1 MCDKLTEQIETLI
14 MPYIE
19 ELSAELVELNVKHR
33 GKTVMI
39 DIVAD
44 RPGGITI
51 GECTFIN
58 KKVNRQIEKKQWFG
72 EDYVVGVASPGL
84 DRALTTSKDF
94 SRALGR
100 EVRFHLLEEV
110 EGKVEHLGE
119 VLEVK
124 ENEVLIKT
132 KDKTITIP
140 LGAISKAVQVIE

>member
-1 MCDKLTEQIETLI
+1 MTEKIEALI

-19 ELSAELVELNVKHR
+19 ELSAELIELDMKHR
-33 GKTVMI
+33 GKTVVI

-44 RPGGITI
+44 RPGGITV

-58 KKVNRQIEKKQWFG
+58 KKVDRQIEKKQWFG
-72 EDYVVGVASPGL
+72 EDYIVEVSSPGL
-84 DRALTTSKDF
+84 DRALKTPKDF
-94 SRALGR
+94 SRVLGR

-119 VLEVK
+119 VVEVK
-124 ENEVLIKT
+124 EDGILIKT

-140 LGAISKAVQVIE
+140 FGDISKAVQVIE